1 MMNIYGPMF
10 LILFSCSL
18 FAQEKYLAV
27 MGAGGEPKTSG
38 TIFDQGLKSMGDFV
52 KKNSHYKLDLH
63 FNGGHTTTEQIARE
77 KFSHFDESN
86 YFTAKSFEE
95 TIKNYE
101 DLIQSGKITSKD
113 QILIHINTHG
123 SEKVDLTHQI
133 STSEGAITDYNTL
146 GSKATVSLDRLKKL
160 TDLAQTKGVKL
171 AIVDL
176 SCHSGNTLSLANSK
190 TCVISGT
197 GSKHFG
203 FGGSYEGTF
212 SNRFN
217 NLLEK
222 GKSLEEVYLAARADH
237 FDLSFP
243 MISTPGGIEAQS
255 KLYDPVTPFLYF
267 YMAKADKFI
276 PFIEEDFFKKNG
288 CLIDEQHLALINQTQ
303 SLISTVK
310 NESTKDAVREFQRAV
325 SEYYS
330 FIDDLKEQMA
340 KSGYTVMKNRLSFCS
355 SILADP
361 KQNIKEGKECVNY
374 FTLEQILT
382 LNFDQIFKYYTERLK
397 EGTPEDKAHMMAIL
411 ESYKKAKT
419 WKEHII
425 KENPY
430 YAQISTFWS
439 SWPQLEAKTQQL
451 ARSVNKAQQKVYL
464 ELYNRT
470 KSSAPNPC
478 RDFIL

>member
-1 MMNIYGPMF
+1 
-10 LILFSCSL
+10 
-18 FAQEKYLAV
+18 
-27 MGAGGEPKTSG
+27 
-38 TIFDQGLKSMGDFV
+38 
-52 KKNSHYKLDLH
+52 
-63 FNGGHTTTEQIARE
+63 
-77 KFSHFDESN
+77 
-86 YFTAKSFEE
+86 
-95 TIKNYE
+95 
-101 DLIQSGKITSKD
+101 
-113 QILIHINTHG
+113 
-123 SEKVDLTHQI
+123 
-133 STSEGAITDYNTL
+133 
-146 GSKATVSLDRLKKL
+146 
-160 TDLAQTKGVKL
+160 
-171 AIVDL
+171 
-176 SCHSGNTLSLANSK
+176 LANSK

-288 CLIDEQHLALINQTQ
+288 CLLDEQHLALINQTQ

-330 FIDDLKEQMA
+330 FIDDLKKQMA

-355 SILADP
+355 SIPADP

-411 ESYKKAKT
+411 ETYKKAKT
-419 WKEHII
+419 WKEYII
-425 KENPY
+425 KENPH

-439 SWPQLEAKTQQL
+439 SLPQLEAKTQQL